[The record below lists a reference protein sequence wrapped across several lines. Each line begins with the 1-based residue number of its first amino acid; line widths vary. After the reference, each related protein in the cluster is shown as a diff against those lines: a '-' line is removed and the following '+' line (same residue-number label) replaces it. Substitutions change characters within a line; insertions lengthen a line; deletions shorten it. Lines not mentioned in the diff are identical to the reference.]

1 MNYRQIAAELLEK
14 LEEFNYYQP
23 NDSNLKHGDRRFL
36 SNIFVQN
43 IIEAVVNECKLTILF
58 KDRDNNLKGKIY
70 ESKFTIDAVRNIII
84 ELIANGQSVSRN
96 VMSKCIFEK
105 CGLIGIDSELQIY
118 KGIDSETGRVQATFS
133 GVYVDERDYNYSRKE
148 VEDILRKYARELI
161 FKYANRKESP
171 LPRIS
176 PFRLFKEKLTH
187 RRFTKEEFIKEY
199 MKLLS
204 KYSGATNNNLLEQSA
219 RYKVEQIMELEKIA
233 MESIKNGNAIE
244 ILDDESDEYR
254 KLQNQIAAEIF
265 ELSES
270 IPNLNSTFSQIEQI
284 FKDVQTQLTAYT
296 TDFCTMTPEEIELAI
311 RKINLLS
318 ISEKAAEHLGE
329 NGYKAVENKIDGQSF
344 KLLSKKHASKAMKLF
359 SEEIYRFVNNSD
371 DLSDEEYVKKAASI
385 MYRFIRIHPFPDSN
399 GRTSRAL
406 LNALTLNRNILVTI
420 PKEKKERFEI
430 ISNKIN
436 YELGNDYLESL
447 YKNPLVAD
455 ELEKRVTNE
464 FVNFIWENSTG
475 FKRDIPS
482 DGVFMNVVEKSGIG
496 K

>member
-1 MNYRQIAAELLEK
+1 MNYRQKATELLEK

-58 KDRDNNLKGKIY
+58 KDRDNNLKGKVY

-284 FKDVQTQLTAYT
+284 FKDVQTQVTAYT
-296 TDFCTMTPEEIELAI
+296 TDFCTMTPE
-311 RKINLLS
+311 
-318 ISEKAAEHLGE
+318 
-329 NGYKAVENKIDGQSF
+329 
-344 KLLSKKHASKAMKLF
+344 
-359 SEEIYRFVNNSD
+359 
-371 DLSDEEYVKKAASI
+371 
-385 MYRFIRIHPFPDSN
+385 
-399 GRTSRAL
+399 
-406 LNALTLNRNILVTI
+406 
-420 PKEKKERFEI
+420 
-430 ISNKIN
+430 
-436 YELGNDYLESL
+436 
-447 YKNPLVAD
+447 
-455 ELEKRVTNE
+455 
-464 FVNFIWENSTG
+464 
-475 FKRDIPS
+475 
-482 DGVFMNVVEKSGIG
+482 
-496 K
+496 